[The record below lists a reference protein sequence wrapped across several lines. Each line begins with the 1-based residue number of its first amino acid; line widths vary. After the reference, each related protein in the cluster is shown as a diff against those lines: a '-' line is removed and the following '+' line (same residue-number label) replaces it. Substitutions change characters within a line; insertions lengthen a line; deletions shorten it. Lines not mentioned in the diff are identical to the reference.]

1 MMGLA
6 VPIAGDGDTVVAGL
20 AVHAPVARL
29 SLDAALQKLANLR
42 SAADEIGRAIRI
54 DEGGTYP

>member
-29 SLDAALQKLANLR
+29 SLDAAVQKLANLR

-54 DEGGTYP
+54 DEGGTCP